1 MRLDI
6 NLATRPYEDAT
17 KFWLRWGPSV
27 AALGMVTVLLLVWTF
42 SNLYDAHLDRRKM
55 SELENQIAERNRER
69 ENAQAQLN
77 RPENR
82 SIRDRSR
89 FLNELI
95 TRKAFSWTQ
104 AFEDLE
110 HVMPKRLHL
119 VSIQPQMVE
128 ENQLAIKMVVAGDSR
143 AEALQLVRRME
154 DSQRFKQTEILAD
167 TLVAPSAQSTD
178 TARFDIQALYV
189 PTVDPRSRH

>member
-17 KFWLRWGPSV
+17 KFWLRWGPGI
-27 AALGMVTVLLLVWTF
+27 ALLAFATLLLLIWTS
-42 SNLYDAHLDRRKM
+42 SNLYDAHLDHKKM
-55 SELENQIAERNRER
+55 SELEQQIAARNRER
-69 ENAQAQLN
+69 ENAQALLN
-77 RPENR
+77 RTENR
-82 SIRDRSR
+82 TIRDRSR

-128 ENQLAIKMVVAGDSR
+128 DNQLAIKMIVAGDSR
-143 AEALQLVRRME
+143 GEALQLVRRME
-154 DSQRFKQTEILAD
+154 DSQRFKRTEILAD
-167 TLVAPSAQSTD
+167 TLVPPTAQSSD
-178 TARFDIQALYV
+178 TARFEIQALYT
-189 PTVDPRSRH
+189 PTLDPRSRH

>member
-17 KFWLRWGPSV
+17 KFWFRWGPGI
-27 AALGMVTVLLLVWTF
+27 AALGVATLLLLVWTF
-42 SNLYDAHLDRRKM
+42 SNLYDAHLDHRKV
-55 SELENQIAERNRER
+55 SELEQQIAERKRER
-69 ENAQAQLN
+69 ENAQALLN

-82 SIRDRSR
+82 TIRDRSR

-119 VSIQPQMVE
+119 VSIQPQMIE
-128 ENQLAIKMVVAGDSR
+128 DNQLAIKMVVAGDSR
-143 AEALQLVRRME
+143 ADALQLVRRME
-154 DSQRFKQTEILAD
+154 DS
-167 TLVAPSAQSTD
+167 
-178 TARFDIQALYV
+178 
-189 PTVDPRSRH
+189 